1 MFWSD
6 VHQYLSVSHH
16 DVAYALIFN
25 VLRISV
31 SRDGFSNASVSLK
44 KQKGVAAQEYVRS
57 TMAMKTDAQLE
68 MLQNVT
74 YSGL

>member
-6 VHQYLSVSHH
+6 DHQYLSVSHH
-16 DVAYALIFN
+16 DVAYVLIFN

-31 SRDGFSNASVSLK
+31 SRDGFSNASVRLK
-44 KQKGVAAQEYVRS
+44 KQKGVASQAYVRS
-57 TMAMKTDAQLE
+57 TMAMKTDAQSE